1 MSKGANFG
9 RVKAFASVLQASKSP
24 GNQRRRVI
32 GDGRSLV
39 NSAMVLP
46 RLVRSATLLYSARR
60 FLREPHRLVFNRSR
74 CLTDEKFLRCLCVC
88 MPEKHL
94 QQSADTQFSL
104 LQRTRLTIRQELP
117 NGAYRA
123 FRAALRVMIPHPLR
137 RRAVQ
142 LVRSRF
148 GLLPLANLITDYVL
162 TKKRIRT
169 SLNDSAGDD
178 FYRSVTLLPHL
189 PKPDVEAILNR
200 PLAAASRAKPDVIC
214 FSIID
219 WSFRF
224 QRPQQIMSQF
234 AANGHRVFYLSVSKF
249 RSRYARPKFAVTPIA
264 ENIYEVEIAA
274 RYPLDIFH
282 EVIEGKD
289 AELALGALDDLR
301 REFAINEAIS
311 YVMIPSWCQTA
322 LETRSRW
329 DWRVVYDCMDE
340 WENFPGIKPASLEA
354 EHRLVSECDL
364 LVVTAQRLAEKW
376 RWRSEAAK
384 PVVLARNAAD
394 YDFYASR
401 CQPNSLLP
409 DIQHPVVGYFG
420 AIADWFDIE
429 LLTEVAK
436 LRPDYSF
443 VLLGGVFD
451 VDVSRLQALPNV
463 KLLGQQPYETMP
475 QYLYHFDVC
484 TIPFKINP
492 ITEATDP
499 VKLYE
504 YWSGGKPVVAT
515 KMSELEQ
522 YRDHVYLAD
531 NAEDFA
537 AKLDAAIAETDPAL
551 PEQRRALA
559 RQHTWKN
566 RYDRIESG
574 LRQAS
579 PRVSII
585 IVTYNNLALTRL
597 CLESVLRNTEH
608 PNFEIIIVDNLSKDG
623 TPDYLRQLAELE
635 PSVKVILNDQN
646 FGFAKAN
653 NQGIELAT
661 GETIV
666 LLNNDTVVP
675 PGWLSRLLRH
685 LNDPQVGMVGPVT
698 NFVGNEA
705 RIEVPYST
713 WQEMENF
720 AHEHTW
726 ANDLLVS
733 DIHMLAMFCVAMRR
747 EVFNQV
753 GTLDERFGVGMFED
767 DDYSVR
773 VKQAGFRL
781 ICAADVF
788 VHHFGQAAFGK
799 LIKSGDYDRIF
810 EENQRQ
816 YEAKWQTAW
825 QPHQNVP
832 LKLEK
837 HRLGSM

>member
-1 MSKGANFG
+1 MSEIHGQPRAD
-9 RVKAFASVLQASKSP
+9 SK
-24 GNQRRRVI
+24 
-32 GDGRSLV
+32 
-39 NSAMVLP
+39 
-46 RLVRSATLLYSARR
+46 
-60 FLREPHRLVFNRSR
+60 FN
-74 CLTDEKFLRCLCVC
+74 LF
-88 MPEKHL
+88 
-94 QQSADTQFSL
+94 
-104 LQRTRLTIRQELP
+104 QRTRLAVRQELH
-117 NGAYRA
+117 NGTYRA
-123 FRAALRVMIPHPLR
+123 VRAALRVMVPHPVR

-142 LVRSRF
+142 FVRSRF
-148 GLLPLANLITDYVL
+148 GLLPLGNLITDYFQ
-162 TKKRIRT
+162 TKKRVRI
-169 SLNDSAGDD
+169 SLNDSTGND

-200 PLAAASRAKPDVIC
+200 PPAATSRAKPDVIC

-224 QRPQQIMSQF
+224 QRPQQLMSQF

-249 RSRYARPKFAVTPIA
+249 RSRYSRPRFAITPIA
-264 ENIYEVEIAA
+264 ENIYQVEIAA

-289 AELALGALDDLR
+289 LELALDALDNLR
-301 REFAINEAIS
+301 RELSINQAIG
-311 YVMIPSWCQTA
+311 YVMIPSWSQAA
-322 LETRSRW
+322 LETRRRW
-329 DWRVVYDCMDE
+329 GWQVVYDCMDE

-354 EHRLVSECDL
+354 EHHLVEACDL
-364 LVVTAQRLAEKW
+364 LVVTAQRLADKW
-376 RWRSEAAK
+376 HWRSEAGK

-394 YDFYASR
+394 YEFYASR

-420 AIADWFDIE
+420 AIADWFDVE

-436 LRPDYSF
+436 QRPDYSF

-451 VDVSRLQALPNV
+451 VDVSGLQSLPNV

-515 KMSELEQ
+515 KMSELQQ
-522 YRDHVYLAD
+522 YRQHVYLAD

-537 AKLDAAIAETDPAL
+537 AKLDAAIAETDSQLA
-551 PEQRRALA
+551 EQRRALA

-566 RYDRIESG
+566 RYDPIEAQ
-574 LRQAS
+574 LRQAV
-579 PRVSII
+579 PRASII

-597 CLESVLRNTEH
+597 CLESVSRNTEY
-608 PNFEIIIVDNLSKDG
+608 PNVEIIIVDNLSKDG

-661 GETIV
+661 GDFIV
-666 LLNNDTVVP
+666 LLNNDTIVP

-685 LNDPQVGMVGPVT
+685 LNDPKVGMVGPVT

-705 RIEVPYST
+705 KIEVPYFT
-713 WQEMENF
+713 WREMENF

-726 ANDLLVS
+726 QHDLLVS
-733 DIHMLAMFCVAMRR
+733 DIHMLAMFCVAIRR
-747 EVFNQV
+747 EVFQQI
-753 GTLDERFGVGMFED
+753 GPLDERFGIGMFED

-773 VKQAGFRL
+773 IKQAGYRL
-781 ICAADVF
+781 ICAADAF

-799 LIKSGDYDRIF
+799 LIKSGDYDRLF

-825 QPHQNVP
+825 QPHQTVP
-832 LKLEK
+832 LKLAAHDSIVTK
-837 HRLGSM
+837 SKSHT

>member
-1 MSKGANFG
+1 MDFNCS
-9 RVKAFASVLQASKSP
+9 RPILS
-24 GNQRRRVI
+24 R
-32 GDGRSLV
+32 
-39 NSAMVLP
+39 LP
-46 RLVRSATLLYSARR
+46 EIIA
-60 FLREPHRLVFNRSR
+60 
-74 CLTDEKFLRCLCVC
+74 
-88 MPEKHL
+88 MPEPL
-94 QQSADTQFSL
+94 GQPGADAQFNL
-104 LQRTRLTIRQELP
+104 FQRVRLAVRQELP
-117 NGAYRA
+117 NGPYRA
-123 FRAALRVMIPHPLR
+123 FRAAMRVMIPHPVR

-142 LVRSRF
+142 IVRSRF
-148 GLLPLANLITDYVL
+148 GLLPLGNLITDYVL
-162 TKKRIRT
+162 TKKRIRV
-169 SLNDSAGDD
+169 SLNDSTGND

-200 PLAAASRAKPDVIC
+200 ALAATTRAKPDVIC

-224 QRPQQIMSQF
+224 QRPQQLMAQF

-249 RSRYARPKFAVTPIA
+249 RSRYARPKFAVSPIA
-264 ENIYEVEIAA
+264 ENIYEVELAA

-289 AELALGALDDLR
+289 LELALDALDDLR
-301 REFAINEAIS
+301 RGFSINQAIS
-311 YVMIPSWCQTA
+311 YVMIPSWSQAA
-322 LETRSRW
+322 LETRRRW
-329 DWRVVYDCMDE
+329 SWQVVYDCMDE

-354 EHRLVSECDL
+354 EHRLVDECDL
-364 LVVTAQRLAEKW
+364 LVVTAERLAQKW
-376 RWRSEAAK
+376 RWRSEAGN

-394 YDFYASR
+394 YDFYAQR
-401 CQPNSLLP
+401 CQPNSLLT
-409 DIQHPVVGYFG
+409 DIPHPIVGYFG
-420 AIADWFDIE
+420 AIADWFDID
-429 LLTEVAK
+429 LLAEAARQ
-436 LRPDYSF
+436 RPNYSF

-451 VDVSRLQALPNV
+451 VDVSRLQALSNI

-475 QYLYHFDVC
+475 QYLHHFDVC

-515 KMSELEQ
+515 NMSELQQ
-522 YRDHVYLAD
+522 YREHVYLAET
-531 NAEDFA
+531 AEEFV
-537 AKLDAAIAETDPAL
+537 AKLDSAIAEGDPHLA
-551 PEQRRALA
+551 EQRRALA

-566 RYDRIESG
+566 RYDRIEAELQQSV
-574 LRQAS
+574 
-579 PRVSII
+579 PRASII

-597 CLESVLRNTEH
+597 CLESVLRNTEY
-608 PNFEIIIVDNLSKDG
+608 PNVEIIIVDNLSKDG

-653 NQGIELAT
+653 NQGIEVAT
-661 GETIV
+661 GEFII
-666 LLNNDTVVP
+666 LLNNDTIVP

-705 RIEVPYST
+705 KIEVPYAT
-713 WQEMENF
+713 WQEMEQF
-720 AHEHTW
+720 AVEHTW

-733 DIHMLAMFCVAMRR
+733 DIHMLAMFCVALRR
-747 EVFNQV
+747 EVFDKI
-753 GTLDERFGVGMFED
+753 GTLDERFGIGMFED

-773 VKQAGFRL
+773 VKQAGYRL

-810 EENQRQ
+810 EENQRR

-832 LKLEK
+832 LKLEIHK
-837 HRLGSM
+837 QLSKAHRRGAENAEVPQRAN

>member
-1 MSKGANFG
+1 M
-9 RVKAFASVLQASKSP
+9 
-24 GNQRRRVI
+24 
-32 GDGRSLV
+32 D
-39 NSAMVLP
+39 
-46 RLVRSATLLYSARR
+46 
-60 FLREPHRLVFNRSR
+60 FNRTRPIFSR
-74 CLTDEKFLRCLCVC
+74 LPEIIA
-88 MPEKHL
+88 MPESL
-94 QQSADTQFSL
+94 GQPGADAHFNL
-104 LQRTRLTIRQELP
+104 FQRVRLAVRQELP
-117 NGAYRA
+117 NGTYRA
-123 FRAALRVMIPHPLR
+123 LRAAMRVMIPHPLR

-148 GLLPLANLITDYVL
+148 GLLPLGNLITDYIL
-162 TKKRIRT
+162 TKKRIRV
-169 SLNDSAGDD
+169 SLNDSTGND

-189 PKPDVEAILNR
+189 SKPDVEAILNR
-200 PLAAASRAKPDVIC
+200 PLAATTRAKPDVIC

-224 QRPQQIMSQF
+224 QRPQQLMSQF

-264 ENIYEVEIAA
+264 ENIYEVELAA

-289 AELALGALDDLR
+289 LELTLDSLDDLR
-301 REFAINEAIS
+301 RELSINQAIS
-311 YVMIPSWCQTA
+311 YVMIPSWSQTA
-322 LETRSRW
+322 LETRRRW
-329 DWRVVYDCMDE
+329 DWQVVYDCMDE
-340 WENFPGIKPASLEA
+340 WENFPGIKPTSLEA
-354 EHRLVSECDL
+354 EHRLVDECDL
-364 LVVTAQRLAEKW
+364 LVVTAERLAQKW

-394 YDFYASR
+394 YDFYAQR
-401 CQPNSLLP
+401 CQPNPLLADVP
-409 DIQHPVVGYFG
+409 HPIVGYFG
-420 AIADWFDIE
+420 AIADWFDVD
-429 LLTEVAK
+429 LLAEAARQ
-436 LRPDYSF
+436 RPQYSF

-451 VDVSRLQALPNV
+451 VDVSRLQSLPNV

-475 QYLYHFDVC
+475 QYLHHFDVC

-515 KMSELEQ
+515 NMSELQQ
-522 YRDHVYLAD
+522 YREHVYLAETT
-531 NAEDFA
+531 EDFI
-537 AKLDAAIAETDPAL
+537 AKLDTAIAENDPQLA
-551 PEQRRALA
+551 EQRRALA

-566 RYDRIESG
+566 RYDRIEAE
-574 LRQAS
+574 LRQS
-579 PRVSII
+579 VPRASII

-597 CLESVLRNTEH
+597 CMESVLRNTEY
-608 PNFEIIIVDNLSKDG
+608 PNVEIIIVDNLSKDG
-623 TPDYLRQLAELE
+623 TPDYLRQLAERE
-635 PSVKVILNDQN
+635 SSVKVILNDQN

-661 GETIV
+661 GEFIV
-666 LLNNDTVVP
+666 LLNNDTIVP

-705 RIEVPYST
+705 KIEVPYAT
-713 WQEMENF
+713 WQEMEHF
-720 AHEHTW
+720 TLEHTW

-733 DIHMLAMFCVAMRR
+733 DIHMLAMFCVAFRR
-747 EVFNQV
+747 EVFQQI
-753 GTLDERFGVGMFED
+753 GPLDERFGIGMFED

-773 VKQAGFRL
+773 VKQAGYRL
-781 ICAADVF
+781 VCAADVF

-810 EENQRQ
+810 EENQRR

-832 LKLEK
+832 LKLEVHHSIAK
-837 HRLGSM
+837 DH

>member
-1 MSKGANFG
+1 MQK
-9 RVKAFASVLQASKSP
+9 
-24 GNQRRRVI
+24 
-32 GDGRSLV
+32 
-39 NSAMVLP
+39 
-46 RLVRSATLLYSARR
+46 ATLFPTCSFALNSLAENRNLEPMREENAQAVAGNR
-60 FLREPHRLVFNRSR
+60 FNLF
-74 CLTDEKFLRCLCVC
+74 
-88 MPEKHL
+88 
-94 QQSADTQFSL
+94 
-104 LQRTRLTIRQELP
+104 QRVNLAIRQELP
-117 NGAYRA
+117 NGLYRA
-123 FRAALRVMIPHPLR
+123 IRAAMRVMIPHPVR

-148 GLLPLANLITDYVL
+148 GLLPLGNLITDYVL
-162 TKKRIRT
+162 TKKRIRV
-169 SLNDSAGDD
+169 SLNDSIGND

-200 PLAAASRAKPDVIC
+200 PLAATARAKPDVIC

-224 QRPQQIMSQF
+224 QRPQQLMSQF

-249 RSRYARPKFAVTPIA
+249 RSRYARPKFAVSPIA
-264 ENIYEVEIAA
+264 ENIYEVELAA

-289 AELALGALDDLR
+289 LELALGALDDLR
-301 REFAINEAIS
+301 REFSLNQAIS
-311 YVMIPSWCQTA
+311 YVMIPSWSQTA
-322 LETRSRW
+322 LETRRRW
-329 DWRVVYDCMDE
+329 DWQVVYDCMDE

-354 EHRLVSECDL
+354 EHRLVAECDL
-364 LVVTAQRLAEKW
+364 LVVTAERLAQKW
-376 RWRSEAAK
+376 RWRSEAGK
-384 PVVLARNAAD
+384 PIVLARNAAD
-394 YDFYASR
+394 YDFYARR
-401 CQPNSLLP
+401 CQPNSLLSDVP
-409 DIQHPVVGYFG
+409 HPIVGYFG
-420 AIADWFDIE
+420 AIADWFDIN
-429 LLTEVAK
+429 LLAEAARQ
-436 LRPDYSF
+436 RPNYSF

-451 VDVSRLQALPNV
+451 VDVSSLQSLPNV

-475 QYLYHFDVC
+475 QYLHHFDVC

-515 KMSELEQ
+515 NMSELKQ
-522 YRDHVYLAD
+522 YREHVYLA
-531 NAEDFA
+531 ESTEEFI
-537 AKLDAAIAETDPAL
+537 AKLDAAIAEGDPQLA
-551 PEQRRALA
+551 EQRRALA

-566 RYDRIESG
+566 RYDRIATALQQS
-574 LRQAS
+574 A
-579 PRVSII
+579 PRASII

-597 CLESVLRNTEH
+597 CLESVLRNTEY
-608 PNFEIIIVDNLSKDG
+608 PNVEIIIVDNLSKDG

-635 PSVKVILNDQN
+635 PSVKVILNDRN

-653 NQGIELAT
+653 NQGIEVAT
-661 GETIV
+661 GEFIV
-666 LLNNDTVVP
+666 LLNNDAIVP

-705 RIEVPYST
+705 KIEVPYST
-713 WQEMENF
+713 WQEMERF
-720 AHEHTW
+720 VVEHTW

-747 EVFNQV
+747 EVFDKI
-753 GTLDERFGVGMFED
+753 GALDERFGIGMFED

-773 VKQAGFRL
+773 VKQAGYRL

-810 EENQRQ
+810 EENQRR

-832 LKLEK
+832 LKLDV
-837 HRLGSM
+837 HRAIAKDQ